1 MSGAHHSHDA
11 AHHDAAHADH
21 GSTKSY
27 LIGFAL
33 SVVLTLASFGVVMSG
48 LVPHDLMMPGIIV
61 FGVAQLVVQ
70 LVCFLHMGTSPSQRS
85 NLAIMLFTLLI
96 LAIVVVG
103 SLWVLHNMNVN
114 MMHPTSHIMPVE

>member
-21 GSTKSY
+21 GSAKSY
-27 LIGFAL
+27 LVGFAL
-33 SVVLTLASFGVVMSG
+33 SVLLTLASFGVVMSG
-48 LVPHDLMMPGIIV
+48 MVPHELMMPGIV
-61 FGVAQLVVQ
+61 LFGVAQLVVQ

-114 MMHPTSHIMPVE
+114 MMHPTSQMVPVE

>member
-1 MSGAHHSHDA
+1 MSGNHHSHDA
-11 AHHDAAHADH
+11 HHGAAHADH

-27 LIGFAL
+27 LTGFIL

-48 LVPHDLMMPGIIV
+48 KVPHDLMMPGIVV

-70 LVCFLHMGTSPSQRS
+70 LVYFLHMSTSPSQRG
-85 NLAIMLFTLLI
+85 NLSIMLFTLLI

-114 MMHPTSHIMPVE
+114 MMHPTSQMVPVE

>member
-1 MSGAHHSHDA
+1 MSGAHHSHDT

-33 SVVLTLASFGVVMSG
+33 SVLLTLASFGVVMSG

-70 LVCFLHMGTSPSQRS
+70 LVCFLHMGTSPSQRG

-114 MMHPTSHIMPVE
+114 MMHPTSKMMPVE

>member
-27 LIGFAL
+27 LVGFAL
-33 SVVLTLASFGVVMSG
+33 SVLLTLASFGVVMSG

-114 MMHPTSHIMPVE
+114 MMHPTSHMMPVE

>member
-1 MSGAHHSHDA
+1 MAGSNHSHDV
-11 AHHDAAHADH
+11 AHHEAAHADH

-48 LVPHDLMMPGIIV
+48 AVPHDLMMPGIVV

-70 LVCFLHMGTSPSQRS
+70 LVCFLHMGTSPAQRG
-85 NLAIMLFTLLI
+85 NLAIMLFTVLI

-103 SLWVLHNMNVN
+103 SLWVLHNMNEN
-114 MMHPTSHIMPVE
+114 MMHPLPRMMPVE

>member
-11 AHHDAAHADH
+11 GHHDAAHADH

-27 LIGFAL
+27 LVGFAL
-33 SVVLTLASFGVVMSG
+33 SVLLTLASFGVVMSG

-114 MMHPTSHIMPVE
+114 MMHPTSHMMPVE

>member
-1 MSGAHHSHDA
+1 MSGNHHSHDA
-11 AHHDAAHADH
+11 HHGADHADH

-27 LIGFAL
+27 LTGFIL

-48 LVPHDLMMPGIIV
+48 KVPHDLMMPGIVV
-61 FGVAQLVVQ
+61 FGVIQLIVQ
-70 LVCFLHMGTSPSQRS
+70 LKYFLHMGMSPPLRG
-85 NLAIMLFTLLI
+85 NFAIMRFTLLI

-114 MMHPTSHIMPVE
+114 MMHPTSQMMPVE

>member
-1 MSGAHHSHDA
+1 MSGNHHSHDA
-11 AHHDAAHADH
+11 HHGAEHADH

-27 LIGFAL
+27 IVGFVL

-48 LVPHDLMMPGIIV
+48 KVPHDLMMPGIIV
-61 FGVAQLVVQ
+61 FGVAQLIVQ
-70 LVCFLHMGTSPSQRS
+70 LKYFLHMGLSPSQRG
-85 NLAIMLFTLLI
+85 NFAIMLFTLLI

-114 MMHPTSHIMPVE
+114 MMHPTSQMVPVE

>member
-48 LVPHDLMMPGIIV
+48 LVPHDLMMPGIVV
-61 FGVAQLVVQ
+61 FGVAQLIVQ
-70 LVCFLHMGTSPSQRS
+70 LVFFLHMSTSPAQRG
-85 NLAIMLFTLLI
+85 NLSIMLFTILI

-114 MMHPTSHIMPVE
+114 MMHPTSQMVPVE

>member
-11 AHHDAAHADH
+11 AHHGAAHADH

-27 LIGFAL
+27 LIGFTL
-33 SVVLTLASFGVVMSG
+33 SVLLTLASFGVVMSG
-48 LVPHDLMMPGIIV
+48 LVPHELMMPGIIV

-70 LVCFLHMGTSPSQRS
+70 LVCFLHMGTSPSQRG
-85 NLAIMLFTLLI
+85 NLAIMLFTILI
-96 LAIVVVG
+96 LGIVVVG

-114 MMHPTSHIMPVE
+114 MMHPTSQMMPVE

>member
-11 AHHDAAHADH
+11 AHHEAAHADH

-33 SVVLTLASFGVVMSG
+33 SVALTLASFGVVMSG
-48 LVPHDLMMPGIIV
+48 AVPHDLMMPGIVV
-61 FGVAQLVVQ
+61 FGVAQLLVQ
-70 LVCFLHMGTSPSQRS
+70 LVCFLHMGTSPSQRG
-85 NLAIMLFTLLI
+85 NLAIMLFTVLI

-103 SLWVLHNMNVN
+103 SLWVLHNMNEN
-114 MMHPTSHIMPVE
+114 MMHPLPRMMPVE

>member
-1 MSGAHHSHDA
+1 MSGNHHSHDA
-11 AHHDAAHADH
+11 HHGAEHADH

-27 LIGFAL
+27 LIGFVL

-48 LVPHDLMMPGIIV
+48 KVPHDLMMPGIVV
-61 FGVAQLVVQ
+61 FGVAQLIVQ
-70 LVCFLHMGTSPSQRS
+70 LVYFLHMGTSPSQRG
-85 NLAIMLFTLLI
+85 NLSIMLFTILI

-114 MMHPTSHIMPVE
+114 MMHPTSHMVPVE

>member
-1 MSGAHHSHDA
+1 
-11 AHHDAAHADH
+11 
-21 GSTKSY
+21 
-27 LIGFAL
+27 
-33 SVVLTLASFGVVMSG
+33 
-48 LVPHDLMMPGIIV
+48 V

-114 MMHPTSHIMPVE
+114 MMHPTSHMMPVE

>member
-1 MSGAHHSHDA
+1 MSGAHHSHEA

-70 LVCFLHMGTSPSQRS
+70 LVCFLHMGTSPSQRG

-114 MMHPTSHIMPVE
+114 MMYPTSHMMPVE

>member
-1 MSGAHHSHDA
+1 MSGAHHSHGPSHGEASHA
-11 AHHDAAHADH
+11 AH

-27 LIGFAL
+27 LIGFGL
-33 SVVLTLASFGVVMSG
+33 SVLLTLASFGVVMSG
-48 LVPHDLMMPGIIV
+48 LVPHELMMPGIVV

-70 LVCFLHMGTSPSQRS
+70 LVCFLHMGTSPEQRG

-114 MMHPTSHIMPVE
+114 MMHPTSQMMPVE

>member
-1 MSGAHHSHDA
+1 MAGAHHSHDL
-11 AHHDAAHADH
+11 AHPEAAHADH

-27 LIGFAL
+27 LVGFAL

-48 LVPHDLMMPGIIV
+48 LVPHQLMMPGIVV
-61 FGVAQLVVQ
+61 FGVAQLLVQ

-85 NLAIMLFTLLI
+85 NLAIMLFTMLI

-103 SLWVLHNMNVN
+103 SLWVLHNMNEN
-114 MMHPTSHIMPVE
+114 MMHPTSQMMPAE

>member
-1 MSGAHHSHDA
+1 MSDAHQSHDA
-11 AHHDAAHADH
+11 AHHAAVHADH
-21 GSTKSY
+21 GSTRSY

-114 MMHPTSHIMPVE
+114 MMHPTSRMMPVE

>member
-1 MSGAHHSHDA
+1 MSGNHHSHDA
-11 AHHDAAHADH
+11 HHGAEHADH

-48 LVPHDLMMPGIIV
+48 MVPHDMMMPGIIV

-70 LVCFLHMGTSPSQRS
+70 LVFFLHMGTSPSQRS
-85 NLAIMLFTLLI
+85 NLAIMLFTILI

-114 MMHPTSHIMPVE
+114 MMHPTSRMMPVE

>member
-1 MSGAHHSHDA
+1 MSGAHHSHDT

-33 SVVLTLASFGVVMSG
+33 SVLLTLASFGVVMSG

-70 LVCFLHMGTSPSQRS
+70 LVCFLDMGTSPSQRG

-103 SLWVLHNMNVN
+103 SQWVLHNMNVN
-114 MMHPTSHIMPVE
+114 MMHPTSKMMPVE

>member
-1 MSGAHHSHDA
+1 MSGAHHSHEA

-70 LVCFLHMGTSPSQRS
+70 LVCFLHMGTSPSQRG

-114 MMHPTSHIMPVE
+114 MMHPTSHMMPVE

>member
-1 MSGAHHSHDA
+1 MSANHSSHDA
-11 AHHDAAHADH
+11 HHGDTHADH
-21 GSTKSY
+21 GTTGSY
-27 LIGFAL
+27 LFGFVL

-48 LVPHDLMMPGIIV
+48 KVPHHLMMPGIIV

-70 LVCFLHMGTSPSQRS
+70 LKYFLHMGTSPSQRN

-114 MMHPTSHIMPVE
+114 MMHPTSQMVPVE

>member
-1 MSGAHHSHDA
+1 MSGAHPSHDA

-21 GSTKSY
+21 GSTRSY

-114 MMHPTSHIMPVE
+114 MMHPTSHMMPVE

>member
-33 SVVLTLASFGVVMSG
+33 SVLLTLASFGVVMSG

-70 LVCFLHMGTSPSQRS
+70 LVCFLHMGTSPAQRG
-85 NLAIMLFTLLI
+85 NLAIMLFTILI

-114 MMHPTSHIMPVE
+114 MMHPTSRMMPVE

>member
-1 MSGAHHSHDA
+1 MSGHHSHD

-27 LIGFAL
+27 VTGFIL

-48 LVPHDLMMPGIIV
+48 KVPHDLMMPGIVV

-70 LVCFLHMGTSPSQRS
+70 LVYFLHMGTSPSQRG

-114 MMHPTSHIMPVE
+114 MMHPTSQMVPVE

>member
-33 SVVLTLASFGVVMSG
+33 SVLLTLASFGVVMSG

-114 MMHPTSHIMPVE
+114 MMHPTSKMMPVE

>member
-114 MMHPTSHIMPVE
+114 MMHPTSHMMPVE

>member
-1 MSGAHHSHDA
+1 MSGAHHSHGA

-33 SVVLTLASFGVVMSG
+33 SVLLTLASFGVVMSG

-70 LVCFLHMGTSPSQRS
+70 LVCFLDMGTSPSQRG

-114 MMHPTSHIMPVE
+114 MMHPTSKMMPVE

>member
-11 AHHDAAHADH
+11 AHPEAAHADH

-48 LVPHDLMMPGIIV
+48 AVPHDLMMPGIVV
-61 FGVAQLVVQ
+61 FGVVQLLVQ
-70 LVCFLHMGTSPSQRS
+70 LVCFLHMGTSPSQRG
-85 NLAIMLFTLLI
+85 NLAIMLFTVLI

-103 SLWVLHNMNVN
+103 SLWVLHNMNEN
-114 MMHPTSHIMPVE
+114 MMHPLPRMMPVE

>member
-1 MSGAHHSHDA
+1 MSGNHHSHDA
-11 AHHDAAHADH
+11 HHGTEHADH

-27 LIGFAL
+27 LTGFIL

-48 LVPHDLMMPGIIV
+48 KVPHDLMMPGIVV

-70 LVCFLHMGTSPSQRS
+70 LVYFLHMGTSPTQRG
-85 NLAIMLFTLLI
+85 NLSIMLFTILI

-114 MMHPTSHIMPVE
+114 MMHPTSQMMPVE

>member
-1 MSGAHHSHDA
+1 MSGAHHSHGA
-11 AHHDAAHADH
+11 AHHAAAHADH

-33 SVVLTLASFGVVMSG
+33 SVLLTLASFGVVMSG

-114 MMHPTSHIMPVE
+114 MMHPTSKMMPVE

>member
-1 MSGAHHSHDA
+1 MSGAHHSHGA
-11 AHHDAAHADH
+11 AHHDAAHTDH

-33 SVVLTLASFGVVMSG
+33 SVLLTLASFGVVMSG

-61 FGVAQLVVQ
+61 FGLAQLEVQ
-70 LVCFLHMGTSPSQRS
+70 LVCFLHMGTSPSQRG

-114 MMHPTSHIMPVE
+114 MMHPTSKMMPVE